1 MADIDSFGGRLVIG
15 LDKLGS
21 LQHIEADFKI
31 LRVLERD

>member
-1 MADIDSFGGRLVIG
+1 MADTASFAGGLVIS

-31 LRVLERD
+31 S